1 MADKTAPRCQL
12 RLEWIHGY
20 RGHQCRNN
28 LYYTA
33 GKEIVY
39 FVAGVGVVYNTREHT
54 QKFYLGHND
63 DIIRHLSRPC
73 VASSV
78 RFESTALSLKPLPS
92 PLFSLDSSE
101 CSLAEERHRPPGG
114 DVATGQVGKDPYICV
129 WDSYTLTTVSIL
141 RDVHT
146 HGVACLAFD
155 ADGQRLVSVGLDAKN
170 TVCVWDWK
178 KGRVLA
184 TATGHSDRIFDISW
198 DPFLPHRLVS
208 CGVKHIKF
216 WTLCGNALT
225 PKRGIF
231 GKTGDLQ
238 TILCLATAKDEV
250 TYSGALNGDIYV
262 WKALNLVRTVQAA
275 HGCQSVTSKPVLQPV
290 KCLTASNQC
299 LTVKPVPVS
308 LQPAGIFSMHSCEE
322 GFATGGRDG
331 CVRLWDVDFKPITK
345 IDLREAEQ
353 GYKGLSIRSVCWKAD
368 RILAGTQDS
377 EIFEVM
383 VRDRDKPLLVMQGHS
398 EGELWALDLHPKQPI
413 AVTGSDDRSVRLWS
427 LVDHTLIARCNM
439 EEAVRSVCF
448 NNDGSQLALGMKDG
462 SFTVLRVRDMTEVV
476 HIKDRKEV
484 IHELKFSPDGSYL
497 AVGSNDGLVDIYAVA
512 QRYKKVGECNKS
524 SCFITHLDW
533 SVDSRF
539 LQTND
544 GAGERLFYRMP
555 AGKFLPKEEAKGIH
569 WMTWTSVLGPE
580 VNGIWPKYSNVND
593 INSVDANYSNAVL
606 VTGDDFGLVKL
617 FRFPCLKKAAKFKKY
632 IGHSAHVTNVRW
644 SHDLQWVMSTGGAD
658 HSVFQWRFLPEDVM
672 NGVLEPLLQEGYA
685 DSNSGES
692 DSDLSDV
699 PELDSDIEQEAQ
711 MNYDRQV
718 YKEDLPQ
725 LKKKLVGSL
734 KRQKAP
740 DEGLRLQFVH
750 GNNLFYTQAG
760 EVVYHIAAV
769 AVVYNRQQHS
779 QRFYLGH
786 DDDIISL
793 TPHPLKDYVA
803 TGQHQRGVCALEFTA
818 DGKNLVS
825 VGIDEGH
832 CIVIWDW
839 KKGEKLAKAKGH
851 KDKIFVVKGNPFRM
865 DKLVTVG
872 LKHIKFWQHTG
883 GGLIFRRGIFGNL
896 GKQETMMSACY
907 GRSEDLVFSGATTG
921 DVYIWKDTTL
931 IKTLKAHDGPV
942 FTMCSLDKG
951 FVTGGK
957 DGIVELWDD
966 MFERCLKTYAIKRAA
981 LSPSSKGLLLE
992 DNPSIRAITLGHG
1005 HILVGTK
1012 NGEILEI
1019 DKSGPMTLLV
1029 QGHMEG
1035 EVWGLAA
1042 HPLLPICA
1050 TVSEDKT
1057 LRIWELSANHRMVA
1071 VRKLKKGGRCCA
1083 FSPDGKA
1090 LAVGLNDGSFLVVN
1104 ADTLEDMVT
1113 FHHRKEIISDLKFSQ
1128 DAGKYLAVASHDSFV
1143 DIYNVLTSK
1152 RVGICKGATSY
1163 ITHIDW
1169 DTRGKLLQV
1178 NTGAKEQLFF
1188 EAPRGRRQ
1196 NISTAEFEKVEWATW
1211 TSVLGPTCEG
1221 IWPTLSFVNASSLTK
1236 DRKLLATGDDF
1247 GFIKLFSFPSK
1258 GQFANF
1264 KKYVGHS
1271 ANVTN
1276 VRWSND
1282 DTALLSVGG
1291 ADTALMIWAREG
1303 YDSDVAREKNMDYT
1317 TKMYATSIRE
1327 MTGVKPHQQQKEIL
1341 VEERPPV
1348 SRAAPLPEKLLKNNV
1363 TKKKKL
1369 VEELALDHVFG
1380 YRGFDCRNN
1389 LHYLNDGA
1397 DIIFHTAAAAVIR
1410 TSQPSFYL
1418 EHTDDILC
1426 LTVNQHPKYQ
1436 NIIAT
1441 GQIGTKVSS
1450 KAGHSDRI
1458 FVVEFRPDS
1467 DTQFVSVGIKHIKF
1481 WTLVGGS
1488 LLYKK
1493 GVIGAVEEAR
1503 MQTMLSV
1510 AFGANNLT
1518 FTGAI
1523 NGDVYVWRDHFLVR
1537 VVAKAHTGPVFT
1549 MYTTLRDGLIVTGGK
1564 ERPTKEG
1571 GAVKLWDQEMKRC
1584 RAFQLETGL
1593 PVESVRSVCRG
1604 KGKILVGTKD
1614 GEIIEVGEKNAASN
1628 TLINGHTQG
1637 RIWGLATHPCK
1648 DLFISASDDGTIR
1661 IWDLADK
1668 KLLNKVSL
1676 GHPAKCTAFSPN
1688 GEMVSIGME
1697 NGEFIVLLVN
1707 SLTVWGKK
1715 RDRSV
1720 AIQDIRF
1727 SPDNRLLAVG
1737 SMESAVDFYD
1747 LTLGPALNR
1756 IGYCKDIPG
1765 FVIQL
1770 DFSADSK
1777 FIVVSTGSYKRQVHE
1792 VPSGKILTEQVVAD
1806 RITWATWTSI
1816 LGDEVLGVWPRNA
1829 DKADVNC
1836 ASVSHAGLNVVTGDD
1851 FGLVKLFDFPCT
1863 EKFAKHKRYFGH
1875 SAHVTN
1881 VRFSYDDKYGIK
1893 HRLENMPNPSTG
1905 FCSVRKGKFWVF
1917 WILLLYTSPPFCFAK
1932 FSHLVYKIKEGLP
1945 KGILIGSIGE
1955 DLKLDFS
1962 IDPPRSFHL
1971 ELRQYGSQY
1980 VNLSETTGE
1989 LHTSA
1994 LEIDRETLCTDSYE
2008 GQGCVMSLDVM
2019 VLPQQYFQLIKVKL
2033 IIEDVNDNTPHFPVD
2048 EIRVSVPENAPV
2060 NARFVVEQSAVDP
2073 DIGIYGVQTYWLA
2086 NDFGVFTLDVEQNE
2100 AGELTPFLII
2110 TGPLDRETKAE
2121 YLTDFIAEDG
2131 GSPPFLGTATLRII
2145 ITDVNDNCP
2154 KFSETQV
2161 NVTLSENTTKG
2172 SQLARVYAFDLDQGS
2187 NAQITYTFSKRISRE
2202 TRNLFH
2208 LDETTG
2214 VISLA
2219 GKLDSDTGKLYKL
2232 VVLANGPA
2240 CIPDI
2245 ATVNVKF
2252 VKQVLGPH
2260 QLSYPVSLLQ
2270 RKMVWVSLSES
2281 EPPFTTDCFLYHKE
2295 CRPKEESDMLF
2306 ERVWTLQAV
2315 AL

>member
-63 DIIRHLSRPC
+63 DII
-73 VASSV
+73 
-78 RFESTALSLKPLPS
+78 
-92 PLFSLDSSE
+92 
-101 CSLAEERHRPPGG
+101 SLALHP
-114 DVATGQVGKDPYICV
+114 DKTQVATGQVGKDPYICV
-129 WDSYTLTTVSIL
+129 WDSYALTTVSIL

-155 ADGQRLVSVGLDAKN
+155 ADGQRLASVGLDAKN

-198 DPFLPHRLVS
+198 DPFLQHRLVS

-216 WTLCGNALT
+216 WALCGNALT

-262 WKALNLVRTVQAA
+262 WKGLNLTRTIQAA
-275 HGCQSVTSKPVLQPV
+275 HG
-290 KCLTASNQC
+290 
-299 LTVKPVPVS
+299 
-308 LQPAGIFSMHSCEE
+308 AGIFSMHSCEE

-353 GYKGLSIRSVCWKAD
+353 GYKGLSIRSVCWRAD

-383 VRDRDKPLLVMQGHS
+383 VRDRDKPMLIMQGHS
-398 EGELWALDLHPKQPI
+398 EGELWALDLHPKQPL

-427 LVDHTLIARCNM
+427 LSEHTLIARCNM
-439 EEAVRSVCF
+439 EEAVRSVSF

-497 AVGSNDGLVDIYAVA
+497 AVGSNDGFVDTYAVA

-524 SCFITHLDW
+524 TCFITHLDW

-544 GAGERLFYRMP
+544 GAGERFFYRMP
-555 AGKFLPKEEAKGIH
+555 SKNNNSFIIH
-569 WMTWTSVLGPE
+569 EKV
-580 VNGIWPKYSNVND
+580 
-593 INSVDANYSNAVL
+593 
-606 VTGDDFGLVKL
+606 FGLYSESRK
-617 FRFPCLKKAAKFKKY
+617 
-632 IGHSAHVTNVRW
+632 S
-644 SHDLQWVMSTGGAD
+644 D
-658 HSVFQWRFLPEDVM
+658 SVFPFTDS
-672 NGVLEPLLQEGYA
+672 YA

-711 MNYDRQV
+711 INYERQV

-725 LKKKLVGSL
+725 LKKKLAGSL

-750 GNNLFYTQAG
+750 GYRGCDCRNNLFYTQAG
-760 EVVYHIAAV
+760 EVVYHVAAV
-769 AVVYNRQQHS
+769 AVVYNRQQHT
-779 QRFYLGH
+779 QRFYIGH
-786 DDDIISL
+786 DDDILSL
-793 TPHPLKDYVA
+793 AVHPLKDYVA
-803 TGQHQRGVCALEFTA
+803 TGQVGRDPAIHVWDTQTLKCLSLLKGQHQRGVCALEFTA
-818 DGKNLVS
+818 DGKSLVS
-825 VGIDEGH
+825 VGIDEDH
-832 CIVIWDW
+832 SLVIWDW
-839 KKGEKLAKAKGH
+839 KKGEKLAKSRGH

-865 DKLVTVG
+865 DKLLTVG
-872 LKHIKFWQHTG
+872 MKHIKFWLHTG
-883 GGLIFRRGIFGNL
+883 GGLTFKRGIFGNL
-896 GKQETMMSACY
+896 GKHETMMSACY

-921 DVYIWKDTTL
+921 DLLMVCCDL
-931 IKTLKAHDGPV
+931 
-942 FTMCSLDKG
+942 KG

-957 DGIVELWDD
+957 DGVVELWDD
-966 MFERCLKTYAIKRAA
+966 VFERCLKTYAIKRAA

-992 DNPSIRAITLGHG
+992 DNPSIKAITLGHG

-1050 TVSEDKT
+1050 TVSDDKT

-1071 VRKLKKGGRCCA
+1071 VRKLKRGGRCCA

-1104 ADTLEDMVT
+1104 ADTLEDMKQM
-1113 FHHRKEIISDLKFSQ
+1113 RKDIIKLLVCVCIN
-1128 DAGKYLAVASHDSFV
+1128 A
-1143 DIYNVLTSK
+1143 
-1152 RVGICKGATSY
+1152 
-1163 ITHIDW
+1163 
-1169 DTRGKLLQV
+1169 GKLLQV

-1196 NISTAEFEKVEWATW
+1196 TISSSEFEKMEWATW

-1221 IWPTLSFVNASSLTK
+1221 IWPTLSFVNTSSLTK

-1247 GFIKLFSFPSK
+1247 GFVKLFSFPCK
-1258 GQFANF
+1258 GQFAKF
-1264 KKYVGHS
+1264 KKYVAHS

-1282 DTALLSVGG
+1282 DAMLLSVGG
-1291 ADTALMIWAREG
+1291 ADSALMIWAREGIGPRESKAVDSEESDDDAEEDGG
-1303 YDSDVAREKNMDYT
+1303 YDSDVAREKSMDYT
-1317 TKMYATSIRE
+1317 TKIYAVSIRQ

-1341 VEERPPV
+1341 VDERPPV
-1348 SRAAPLPEKLLKNNV
+1348 SRAAPLPDKLVKNNI
-1363 TKKKKL
+1363 TKKKKM
-1369 VEELALDHVFG
+1369 VEELSLDHVFG

-1397 DIIFHTAAAAVIR
+1397 DIIFHTAAAAVIQNLSAG
-1410 TSQPSFYL
+1410 TQSFYL

-1426 LTVNQHPKYQ
+1426 LTVNQHPKYL

-1441 GQIGTKVSS
+1441 GQIGLVPSIHVWDAMS
-1450 KAGHSDRI
+1450 KQTLSVLRCSHAKGIGYVNFSATGKLLLSVGVDPEHTITVWRWQEGSRVCSKGGHTDRI

-1493 GVIGAVEEAR
+1493 GVIGAVEDGR

-1523 NGDVYVWRDHFLVR
+1523 NGDVYVWREHFLHFLVR

-1593 PVESVRSVCRG
+1593 PVETVRSVCRG

-1628 TLINGHTQG
+1628 TMINGHTQG
-1637 RIWGLATHPCK
+1637 RIWGLATHPSK
-1648 DLFISASDDGTIR
+1648 DVFISASDDGTIR

-1676 GHPAKCTAFSPN
+1676 GHPAKCTAYSPN

-1727 SPDNRLLAVG
+1727 SSDNRLLAVG
-1737 SMESAVDFYD
+1737 SVECAVDFYD
-1747 LTLGPALNR
+1747 LTLGPSLNR

-1777 FIVVSTGSYKRQVHE
+1777 YIEVSTGSYKRQVHE
-1792 VPSGKILTEQVVAD
+1792 VPSGKIVTEQALID
-1806 RITWATWTSI
+1806 RITWATWTSV
-1816 LGDEVLGVWPRNA
+1816 LGDEVLGIWPRNA
-1829 DKADVNC
+1829 EKADVNC
-1836 ASVSHAGLNVVTGDD
+1836 ACVSHAGLNVVTGDD
-1851 FGLVKLFDFPCT
+1851 FGLVKLFDFPCS

-1881 VRFSYDDKYGIK
+1881 IRFSYDDKYVISVGG
-1893 HRLENMPNPSTG
+1893 ND
-1905 FCSVRKGKFWVF
+1905 CSVF
-1917 WILLLYTSPPFCFAK
+1917 
-1932 FSHLVYKIKEGLP
+1932 
-1945 KGILIGSIGE
+1945 
-1955 DLKLDFS
+1955 
-1962 IDPPRSFHL
+1962 
-1971 ELRQYGSQY
+1971 
-1980 VNLSETTGE
+1980 
-1989 LHTSA
+1989 
-1994 LEIDRETLCTDSYE
+1994 
-2008 GQGCVMSLDVM
+2008 
-2019 VLPQQYFQLIKVKL
+2019 
-2033 IIEDVNDNTPHFPVD
+2033 
-2048 EIRVSVPENAPV
+2048 
-2060 NARFVVEQSAVDP
+2060 
-2073 DIGIYGVQTYWLA
+2073 
-2086 NDFGVFTLDVEQNE
+2086 
-2100 AGELTPFLII
+2100 
-2110 TGPLDRETKAE
+2110 
-2121 YLTDFIAEDG
+2121 
-2131 GSPPFLGTATLRII
+2131 
-2145 ITDVNDNCP
+2145 
-2154 KFSETQV
+2154 
-2161 NVTLSENTTKG
+2161 
-2172 SQLARVYAFDLDQGS
+2172 
-2187 NAQITYTFSKRISRE
+2187 
-2202 TRNLFH
+2202 
-2208 LDETTG
+2208 
-2214 VISLA
+2214 
-2219 GKLDSDTGKLYKL
+2219 
-2232 VVLANGPA
+2232 
-2240 CIPDI
+2240 
-2245 ATVNVKF
+2245 
-2252 VKQVLGPH
+2252 
-2260 QLSYPVSLLQ
+2260 
-2270 RKMVWVSLSES
+2270 
-2281 EPPFTTDCFLYHKE
+2281 
-2295 CRPKEESDMLF
+2295 
-2306 ERVWTLQAV
+2306 VWTCI
-2315 AL
+2315 

>member
-1 MADKTAPRCQL
+1 LAIHPDKIQ
-12 RLEWIHGY
+12 
-20 RGHQCRNN
+20 
-28 LYYTA
+28 
-33 GKEIVY
+33 
-39 FVAGVGVVYNTREHT
+39 
-54 QKFYLGHND
+54 
-63 DIIRHLSRPC
+63 
-73 VASSV
+73 
-78 RFESTALSLKPLPS
+78 
-92 PLFSLDSSE
+92 
-101 CSLAEERHRPPGG
+101 
-114 DVATGQVGKDPYICV
+114 VATGQVGKDPFICI
-129 WDSYTLTTVSIL
+129 WDTYAMQTVSIL

-155 ADGQRLVSVGLDAKN
+155 SDGQRLASVGLDAKN
-170 TVCVWDWK
+170 TLCVWDWRR
-178 KGRVLA
+178 GRVLA
-184 TATGHSDRIFDISW
+184 TATGHSDRIFDVAW
-198 DPFLPHRLVS
+198 DPFQSSRLVS

-238 TILCLATAKDEV
+238 TILCLAAAKDEV
-250 TYSGALNGDIYV
+250 TYSGALNGDVYV
-262 WKALNLVRTVQAA
+262 WRGLTLVRTVQAA
-275 HGCQSVTSKPVLQPV
+275 HG
-290 KCLTASNQC
+290 
-299 LTVKPVPVS
+299 
-308 LQPAGIFSMHSCEE
+308 AGIFSLHACEE

-331 CVRLWDVDFKPITK
+331 CIRLWDVDFKPITK

-383 VRDRDKPLLVMQGHS
+383 VRDRDKPVLLMQGHS
-398 EGELWALDLHPKQPI
+398 EGELWALDLHPKQAV
-413 AVTGSDDRSVRLWS
+413 AVTGSDDRS
-427 LVDHTLIARCNM
+427 
-439 EEAVRSVCF
+439 
-448 NNDGSQLALGMKDG
+448 
-462 SFTVLRVRDMTEVV
+462 VRDMTEVV

-484 IHELKFSPDGSYL
+484 IHELKFSPDGSLL
-497 AVGSNDGLVDIYAVA
+497 AVGSNDGLVDVYAVG
-512 QRYKKVGECNKS
+512 QRYKKVGECGRS
-524 SCFITHLDW
+524 ASFITHLDW

-544 GAGERLFYRMP
+544 GAGDRLFYRMP
-555 AGKFLPKEEAKGIH
+555 AGKSLTKEEAKGVH
-569 WMTWTSVLGPE
+569 WMTWTGVVGSE
-580 VNGIWPKYSNVND
+580 VNGIWPKYSTVTD
-593 INSVDANYSNAVL
+593 VNSVDANYSSGVL

-644 SHDLQWVMSTGGAD
+644 SSDLQWVISTGGAD
-658 HSVFQWRFLPEDVM
+658 HAVFQWRFLPEGVM

-692 DSDLSDV
+692 DSDVSDV

-711 MNYDRQV
+711 TSYERQV

-725 LKKKLVGSL
+725 LRKKLIGSL

-740 DEGLRLQFVH
+740 EEGLRLQFVH
-750 GNNLFYTQAG
+750 GYRGCDCRNNLFYSQAG
-760 EVVYHIAAV
+760 EVVYHVAAV
-769 AVVYNRQQHS
+769 AVVYNRPQHS

-786 DDDIISL
+786 DDDILSL
-793 TPHPLKDYVA
+793 TVHPLKDYVA
-803 TGQHQRGVCALEFTA
+803 SGQVGRDPAIHVWDIQTLKCLSLLKGHHSRGVCALEFTV
-818 DGKNLVS
+818 DGKSLVS
-825 VGIDEGH
+825 VGIDECH
-832 CIVIWDW
+832 SIVIWDW
-839 KKGEKLAKAKGH
+839 KKGERLAKARGH
-851 KDKIFVVKGNPFRM
+851 KDKIFVVKSNPFRM
-865 DKLVTVG
+865 DKLVSVG
-872 LKHIKFWQHTG
+872 MKHIKFWQHSG
-883 GGLIFRRGIFGNL
+883 GGLTFKRGIFGNL
-896 GKQETMMSACY
+896 GRQETMMSACY
-907 GRSEDLVFSGATTG
+907 GRSEDLVFSGATNG
-921 DVYIWKDTTL
+921 DVYIWRDTTL
-931 IKTLKAHDGPV
+931 IKTIKAHDGPV
-942 FTMCSLDKG
+942 FAMCSLDKG

-957 DGIVELWDD
+957 DGVVELWDD
-966 MFERCLKTYAIKRAA
+966 MFERCLKSYAIKRAA

-1042 HPLLPICA
+1042 HPLLPVCA
-1050 TVSEDKT
+1050 TVSDDKT

-1071 VRKLKKGGRCCA
+1071 VRKLKRGGRCCA

-1113 FHHRKEIISDLKFSQ
+1113 FQHRRELISDIRFSQ

-1152 RVGICKGATSY
+1152 RVGICKGAGSF
-1163 ITHIDW
+1163 ITHLDW
-1169 DTRGKLLQV
+1169 DSRGKLLQV

-1188 EAPRGRRQ
+1188 EAPRGRKQ
-1196 NISTAEFEKVEWATW
+1196 NINVSEFEKVDWASW

-1221 IWPTLSFVNASSLTK
+1221 IWPTLSFVNAASLTK

-1247 GFIKLFSFPSK
+1247 GFLKLFSYPSR
-1258 GQFANF
+1258 GQFARF

-1282 DTALLSVGG
+1282 DAALLSVGG
-1291 ADTALMIWAREG
+1291 ADTALMIWSREPAGHKESKAVDSEESDDDAEEDGG
-1303 YDSDVAREKNMDYT
+1303 YDSDVAREKTVDYV
-1317 TKMYATSIRE
+1317 TKIYSCSIRS
-1327 MTGVKPHQQQKEIL
+1327 MTGTRPHLQPREPPA
-1341 VEERPPV
+1341 EERPPV
-1348 SRAAPLPEKLLKNNV
+1348 SRAAPLPEKLLRNNM
-1363 TKKKKL
+1363 KKKKL
-1369 VEELALDHVFG
+1369 VEELVLEHVFG

-1397 DIIFHTAAAAVIR
+1397 DIIFHTAAAVVIQNLSAG
-1410 TSQPSFYL
+1410 TQSFYL

-1441 GQIGTKVSS
+1441 GQIGDLTDLPEAEVCGLAPSIHVWDAMTKQTLSILRCSHAKGVGYVNFSATGKLLLSVGAEPEHTITIWRWQEGTKVTS
-1450 KAGHSDRI
+1450 KGGHAERI

-1488 LLYKK
+1488 LMYKK
-1493 GVIGAVEEAR
+1493 GVIGSVEEGR

-1523 NGDVYVWRDHFLVR
+1523 NGDVYVWREHFLVR
-1537 VVAKAHTGPVFT
+1537 VVAKAHSGPVFT

-1584 RAFQLETGL
+1584 RAFQLETGQ
-1593 PVESVRSVCRG
+1593 PVENVRSVCRG

-1628 TLINGHTQG
+1628 TMINGHTQG
-1637 RIWGLATHPCK
+1637 GIWGLATHPFK
-1648 DLFISASDDGTIR
+1648 DVFISASDDGTIR

-1676 GHPAKCTAFSPN
+1676 GHPAKCTSYSPN

-1715 RDRSV
+1715 RDRNV

-1737 SMESAVDFYD
+1737 SVESAVDFYD
-1747 LTLGPALNR
+1747 LSLGPSLNR

-1765 FVIQL
+1765 FVIQI

-1777 FIVVSTGSYKRQVHE
+1777 HLQVSTSTYSRQVHE
-1792 VPSGKILTEQVVAD
+1792 VPSGKIVTEQPVIE
-1806 RITWATWTSI
+1806 RITWATWTSV

-1829 DKADVNC
+1829 EKADVNC
-1836 ASVSHAGLNVVTGDD
+1836 ACVSHAGLNLVTGDD
-1851 FGLVKLFDFPCT
+1851 FGLVKLFDFPCS

-1881 VRFSYDDKYGIK
+1881 IRFSCDDKY
-1893 HRLENMPNPSTG
+1893 
-1905 FCSVRKGKFWVF
+1905 VV
-1917 WILLLYTSPPFCFAK
+1917 
-1932 FSHLVYKIKEGLP
+1932 
-1945 KGILIGSIGE
+1945 
-1955 DLKLDFS
+1955 
-1962 IDPPRSFHL
+1962 
-1971 ELRQYGSQY
+1971 
-1980 VNLSETTGE
+1980 
-1989 LHTSA
+1989 SA
-1994 LEIDRETLCTDSYE
+1994 
-2008 GQGCVMSLDVM
+2008 
-2019 VLPQQYFQLIKVKL
+2019 
-2033 IIEDVNDNTPHFPVD
+2033 
-2048 EIRVSVPENAPV
+2048 
-2060 NARFVVEQSAVDP
+2060 
-2073 DIGIYGVQTYWLA
+2073 
-2086 NDFGVFTLDVEQNE
+2086 
-2100 AGELTPFLII
+2100 
-2110 TGPLDRETKAE
+2110 
-2121 YLTDFIAEDG
+2121 G
-2131 GSPPFLGTATLRII
+2131 GSDCSLF
-2145 ITDVNDNCP
+2145 VW
-2154 KFSETQV
+2154 K
-2161 NVTLSENTTKG
+2161 
-2172 SQLARVYAFDLDQGS
+2172 SQ
-2187 NAQITYTFSKRISRE
+2187 
-2202 TRNLFH
+2202 
-2208 LDETTG
+2208 
-2214 VISLA
+2214 
-2219 GKLDSDTGKLYKL
+2219 
-2232 VVLANGPA
+2232 
-2240 CIPDI
+2240 
-2245 ATVNVKF
+2245 
-2252 VKQVLGPH
+2252 
-2260 QLSYPVSLLQ
+2260 
-2270 RKMVWVSLSES
+2270 
-2281 EPPFTTDCFLYHKE
+2281 
-2295 CRPKEESDMLF
+2295 
-2306 ERVWTLQAV
+2306 
-2315 AL
+2315 

>member
-1 MADKTAPRCQL
+1 MADKTAPHCQL

-63 DIIRHLSRPC
+63 DII
-73 VASSV
+73 
-78 RFESTALSLKPLPS
+78 
-92 PLFSLDSSE
+92 
-101 CSLAEERHRPPGG
+101 SLALHP
-114 DVATGQVGKDPYICV
+114 DKIQVATGQVGKDPYICV
-129 WDSYTLTTVSIL
+129 WDSYALTTVSIL

-155 ADGQRLVSVGLDAKN
+155 ADGQRLASVGLDAKN

-262 WKALNLVRTVQAA
+262 WKGLNLTRTIQAA
-275 HGCQSVTSKPVLQPV
+275 HG
-290 KCLTASNQC
+290 
-299 LTVKPVPVS
+299 
-308 LQPAGIFSMHSCEE
+308 AGIFSMHSCEE

-353 GYKGLSIRSVCWKAD
+353 GYKGLSIRSVCWRAD

-383 VRDRDKPLLVMQGHS
+383 VRDRDKPLLIMQGHS
-398 EGELWALDLHPKQPI
+398 EGELWALDLHPKQPL

-427 LVDHTLIARCNM
+427 LSEHTLIARCNM
-439 EEAVRSVCF
+439 EEAVRSVSF

-497 AVGSNDGLVDIYAVA
+497 AVGSNDGFVDIYAVA

-524 SCFITHLDW
+524 TCFITHLDW

-544 GAGERLFYRMP
+544 GAGERFFYRMP
-555 AGKFLPKEEAKGIH
+555 TGKFLPKEEAKGIH
-569 WMTWTSVLGPE
+569 WMTWTCVLGPE

-593 INSVDANYSNAVL
+593 INSVDANYSSAVL

-617 FRFPCLKKAAKFKKY
+617 LRFPCLKKAAKFKKY

-644 SHDLQWVMSTGGAD
+644 SHDLQWVLSTGGAD
-658 HSVFQWRFLPEDVM
+658 HSVFQWRFLPEGVM
-672 NGVLEPLLQEGYA
+672 NGVLEPLLQESYA
-685 DSNSGES
+685 DSNSGDS

-711 MNYDRQV
+711 MNYERQV

-725 LKKKLVGSL
+725 LKKKLAGSL

-750 GNNLFYTQAG
+750 GYRGCDCRNNLFYTQTG
-760 EVVYHIAAV
+760 EVVYHVAAV
-769 AVVYNRQQHS
+769 AVVYNRQQHT

-786 DDDIISL
+786 DDDILSL
-793 TPHPLKDYVA
+793 TVHPLKDYVA
-803 TGQHQRGVCALEFTA
+803 TGQVGRDPAIHVWDIQTLKCLSLLKGQHQRGVCALEFTA
-818 DGKNLVS
+818 DGKSLVS
-825 VGIDEGH
+825 VGIDEDH
-832 CIVIWDW
+832 SIVIWDW
-839 KKGEKLAKAKGH
+839 KKGEKLAKSR
-851 KDKIFVVKGNPFRM
+851 N
-865 DKLVTVG
+865 KLFF
-872 LKHIKFWQHTG
+872 LKYIQIENYYYK
-883 GGLIFRRGIFGNL
+883 LGIFGNL
-896 GKQETMMSACY
+896 ARHETMMSACY

-931 IKTLKAHDGPV
+931 MKSIKAHDGPV
-942 FTMCSLDKG
+942 FAMCSLDKG

-957 DGIVELWDD
+957 DGVVELWDD
-966 MFERCLKTYAIKRAA
+966 MFERCLKTYAIKRAV

-1050 TVSEDKT
+1050 TVSDDKT

-1113 FHHRKEIISDLKFSQ
+1113 FHHRKEIISDIRFSQ

-1143 DIYNVLTSK
+1143 DIYNVLSSK
-1152 RVGICKGATSY
+1152 RVGICKGASGC
-1163 ITHIDW
+1163 ITHVDW
-1169 DTRGKLLQV
+1169 DVRGKLLQV

-1196 NISTAEFEKVEWATW
+1196 TISSLEFEKMEWATW

-1247 GFIKLFSFPSK
+1247 GFVKLFSFPCK
-1258 GQFANF
+1258 GQFAKF
-1264 KKYVGHS
+1264 KKYVAHS
-1271 ANVTN
+1271 ANVTS

-1282 DTALLSVGG
+1282 DAMLLSVGG

-1303 YDSDVAREKNMDYT
+1303 IGPRESKAVDSEESDDDAEEDGGYDSDVAREKNMDYT
-1317 TKMYATSIRE
+1317 TKIYAVSIRQ
-1327 MTGVKPHQQQKEIL
+1327 MTGVKPHQQQKEIP
-1341 VEERPPV
+1341 VDERPPV
-1348 SRAAPLPEKLLKNNV
+1348 SRAAPLPDKLVKNNI
-1363 TKKKKL
+1363 TKKKKI
-1369 VEELALDHVFG
+1369 VEELSLDHVFG

-1397 DIIFHTAAAAVIR
+1397 DIIFHTAAAAVIQNLSAG
-1410 TSQPSFYL
+1410 TQSFYL

-1426 LTVNQHPKYQ
+1426 LTVNQHPKYL

-1441 GQIGTKVSS
+1441 GQIGLAPSIHVWDAMS
-1450 KAGHSDRI
+1450 KQTLSVLRCSHAKGIGYINFSATGKLLLSVGVDPEHTITVWRWQEGSRVCSKGGHSDRI

-1493 GVIGAVEEAR
+1493 GVIGAVEDGR

-1523 NGDVYVWRDHFLVR
+1523 NGDVYVWREHFLVR

-1593 PVESVRSVCRG
+1593 PVETVRSVCRG

-1628 TLINGHTQG
+1628 TMINGHTQG
-1637 RIWGLATHPCK
+1637 RIWGLATHPSK
-1648 DLFISASDDGTIR
+1648 DVFISASDDGTIR

-1676 GHPAKCTAFSPN
+1676 GHPAKCTAYSPN

-1727 SPDNRLLAVG
+1727 SSDNRLLAVG
-1737 SMESAVDFYD
+1737 SVECAVDFYD
-1747 LTLGPALNR
+1747 LTLGPSLNR

-1777 FIVVSTGSYKRQVHE
+1777 YIEVSTGSYKRQVHE
-1792 VPSGKILTEQVVAD
+1792 VPSGKIVTEQALID
-1806 RITWATWTSI
+1806 RITWATWTSV
-1816 LGDEVLGVWPRNA
+1816 LGDEVLGIWPRNA

-1836 ASVSHAGLNVVTGDD
+1836 ACVSHAGLNVVTGDD
-1851 FGLVKLFDFPCT
+1851 FGLVKLFDFPCS

-1881 VRFSYDDKYGIK
+1881 IRFSYDDKYVISVGG
-1893 HRLENMPNPSTG
+1893 ND
-1905 FCSVRKGKFWVF
+1905 CSV
-1917 WILLLYTSPPFCFAK
+1917 
-1932 FSHLVYKIKEGLP
+1932 
-1945 KGILIGSIGE
+1945 
-1955 DLKLDFS
+1955 
-1962 IDPPRSFHL
+1962 
-1971 ELRQYGSQY
+1971 
-1980 VNLSETTGE
+1980 
-1989 LHTSA
+1989 
-1994 LEIDRETLCTDSYE
+1994 
-2008 GQGCVMSLDVM
+2008 
-2019 VLPQQYFQLIKVKL
+2019 
-2033 IIEDVNDNTPHFPVD
+2033 
-2048 EIRVSVPENAPV
+2048 
-2060 NARFVVEQSAVDP
+2060 FV
-2073 DIGIYGVQTYWLA
+2073 W
-2086 NDFGVFTLDVEQNE
+2086 
-2100 AGELTPFLII
+2100 
-2110 TGPLDRETKAE
+2110 R
-2121 YLTDFIAEDG
+2121 
-2131 GSPPFLGTATLRII
+2131 
-2145 ITDVNDNCP
+2145 
-2154 KFSETQV
+2154 
-2161 NVTLSENTTKG
+2161 
-2172 SQLARVYAFDLDQGS
+2172 
-2187 NAQITYTFSKRISRE
+2187 
-2202 TRNLFH
+2202 
-2208 LDETTG
+2208 
-2214 VISLA
+2214 
-2219 GKLDSDTGKLYKL
+2219 
-2232 VVLANGPA
+2232 
-2240 CIPDI
+2240 CI
-2245 ATVNVKF
+2245 
-2252 VKQVLGPH
+2252 
-2260 QLSYPVSLLQ
+2260 
-2270 RKMVWVSLSES
+2270 
-2281 EPPFTTDCFLYHKE
+2281 
-2295 CRPKEESDMLF
+2295 
-2306 ERVWTLQAV
+2306 
-2315 AL
+2315 

>member
-1 MADKTAPRCQL
+1 MAGKTAPRCQL

-28 LYYTA
+28 LFYTA

-63 DIIRHLSRPC
+63 DII
-73 VASSV
+73 
-78 RFESTALSLKPLPS
+78 
-92 PLFSLDSSE
+92 
-101 CSLAEERHRPPGG
+101 SLALHP
-114 DVATGQVGKDPYICV
+114 DKIQVATGQVGKDPFVCV
-129 WDSYTLTTVSIL
+129 WDSYSLTTVSIL

-146 HGVACLAFD
+146 HGVACLGFD
-155 ADGQRLVSVGLDAKN
+155 TDGQRLVSVGLDAKN

-178 KGRVLA
+178 KGRMLA

-198 DPFLPHRLVS
+198 DAFLPQRLVS

-231 GKTGDLQ
+231 GKAGDLQ

-250 TYSGALNGDIYV
+250 TYSGALNGDVYV
-262 WKALNLVRTVQAA
+262 WRGLNLVRTIQAA
-275 HGCQSVTSKPVLQPV
+275 HG
-290 KCLTASNQC
+290 
-299 LTVKPVPVS
+299 
-308 LQPAGIFSMHSCEE
+308 AGIFSMHACEE

-383 VRDRDKPLLVMQGHS
+383 VRDRDKPQLVMQGHS

-427 LVDHTLIARCNM
+427 LSDHTLIARCNM
-439 EEAVRSVCF
+439 EEAVRSVSF
-448 NNDGSQLALGMKDG
+448 NSDGSQLALGMKDG

-497 AVGSNDGLVDIYAVA
+497 AVGSNDGLVDVYAVA

-524 SCFITHLDW
+524 TCFITHLDW

-544 GAGERLFYRMP
+544 GAGERLYYRMP
-555 AGKFLPKEEAKGIH
+555 AGKYLPKEEAKGIH
-569 WMTWTSVLGPE
+569 WMTWTGVLGPE

-644 SHDLQWVMSTGGAD
+644 SHDLQWVVSTGGAD
-658 HSVFQWRFLPEDVM
+658 HSVFQWRFLPEGVM
-672 NGVLEPLLQEGYA
+672 NGILEPLLQEGYA
-685 DSNSGES
+685 DSNSGDS

-711 MNYDRQV
+711 MNYERQV

-725 LKKKLVGSL
+725 LKQKLLGSL

-740 DEGLRLQFVH
+740 DEGLSLQFVH
-750 GNNLFYTQAG
+750 GYRGCDCRNNLFYTQAG
-760 EVVYHIAAV
+760 EVVYHVAAV
-769 AVVYNRQQHS
+769 AVVYNRQQHA

-786 DDDIISL
+786 DDDILSL
-793 TPHPLKDYVA
+793 AMHPLKDYVA
-803 TGQHQRGVCALEFTA
+803 TGQVGRDPAIHVWDIQSLKCLSVLRGQHQRGVCALEFTA
-818 DGKNLVS
+818 DGKSLVS
-825 VGIDEGH
+825 VGIDDGH
-832 CIVIWDW
+832 SIVMWDW
-839 KKGEKLAKAKGH
+839 KKGEKLAKAWGH
-851 KDKIFVVKGNPFRM
+851 KEKIFVVKGNPFRM
-865 DKLVTVG
+865 DKLLTVG
-872 LKHIKFWQHTG
+872 FKHIKFWQHTG
-883 GGLIFRRGIFGNL
+883 GGLTFKRGIFGNL

-907 GRSEDLVFSGATTG
+907 GRSEDLVFSGAMTG
-921 DVYIWKDTTL
+921 DVYIWKDTSL
-931 IKTLKAHDGPV
+931 MKTIKAHDGPV
-942 FTMCSLDKG
+942 FAMCSLDKG

-957 DGIVELWDD
+957 DGIVELWDE
-966 MFERCLKTYAIKRAA
+966 MFERRLKTYAIKRAA

-1012 NGEILEI
+1012 NGEILEM

-1050 TVSEDKT
+1050 TVSDDKT

-1128 DAGKYLAVASHDSFV
+1128 DAGKYLAVASHDCYV

-1152 RVGICKGATSY
+1152 RVGICKGSTSY

-1178 NTGAKEQLFF
+1178 NTGAKEHLFF

-1196 NISTAEFEKVEWATW
+1196 NISAAEFEKVEWASW

-1247 GFIKLFSFPSK
+1247 GFIKLFSFPCK
-1258 GQFANF
+1258 GQFAKF

-1276 VRWSND
+1276 VRWSSD
-1282 DTALLSVGG
+1282 DTMLLSVGG

-1303 YDSDVAREKNMDYT
+1303 IGPRESKAVDSEESDDDVEEDGGYDSDVAREKNMDYP
-1317 TKMYATSIRE
+1317 TKIHAVSIRE
-1327 MTGVKPHQQQKEIL
+1327 MSGVKPHQQQKEIP
-1341 VEERPPV
+1341 VDERPPV
-1348 SRAAPLPEKLLKNNV
+1348 SRAAPLPEKLLKNNI

-1397 DIIFHTAAAAVIR
+1397 DIIFHTAAAAVIQNLSAG
-1410 TSQPSFYL
+1410 TQSFYL

-1426 LTVNQHPKYQ
+1426 LTVNQHPKYL

-1441 GQIGTKVSS
+1441 GQIGEITDLPGLAPSIHVWDAMSKQTLSVLRCSHAKGVGYVNFSATGKLLLSVGVDPEYTITVWRWQEGAKVSS

-1481 WTLVGGS
+1481 WTLVGCS
-1488 LLYKK
+1488 LLHKK
-1493 GVIGAVEEAR
+1493 GVLGAVEEGR
-1503 MQTMLSV
+1503 IQTMLSV

-1637 RIWGLATHPCK
+1637 RIWGLATHPSK
-1648 DLFISASDDGTIR
+1648 DIFISASDDGTIR
-1661 IWDLADK
+1661 IWDLTDK

-1688 GEMVSIGME
+1688 GEMVAIGMG

-1720 AIQDIRF
+1720 ATQEIRF

-1737 SMESAVDFYD
+1737 SVEGAVDFYD
-1747 LTLGPALNR
+1747 LTLGSSLNR
-1756 IGYCKDIPG
+1756 IGYAKDILG

-1777 FIVVSTGSYKRQVHE
+1777 FIAVSTGCYKRQVHE
-1792 VPSGKILTEQVVAD
+1792 VPSGKTVTEQAVAD

-1816 LGDEVLGVWPRNA
+1816 LGDEVLGAWPRNA
-1829 DKADVNC
+1829 DRADVTC
-1836 ASVSHAGLNVVTGDD
+1836 ACVSHAGLNTVTGDD
-1851 FGLVKLFDFPCT
+1851 FGLVKLFDFPCA

-1881 VRFSYDDKYGIK
+1881 IRFSYDDKYVISVGG
-1893 HRLENMPNPSTG
+1893 ND
-1905 FCSVRKGKFWVF
+1905 CSV
-1917 WILLLYTSPPFCFAK
+1917 
-1932 FSHLVYKIKEGLP
+1932 
-1945 KGILIGSIGE
+1945 
-1955 DLKLDFS
+1955 
-1962 IDPPRSFHL
+1962 
-1971 ELRQYGSQY
+1971 
-1980 VNLSETTGE
+1980 
-1989 LHTSA
+1989 
-1994 LEIDRETLCTDSYE
+1994 
-2008 GQGCVMSLDVM
+2008 
-2019 VLPQQYFQLIKVKL
+2019 
-2033 IIEDVNDNTPHFPVD
+2033 
-2048 EIRVSVPENAPV
+2048 
-2060 NARFVVEQSAVDP
+2060 FV
-2073 DIGIYGVQTYWLA
+2073 WRCL
-2086 NDFGVFTLDVEQNE
+2086 
-2100 AGELTPFLII
+2100 
-2110 TGPLDRETKAE
+2110 
-2121 YLTDFIAEDG
+2121 
-2131 GSPPFLGTATLRII
+2131 
-2145 ITDVNDNCP
+2145 
-2154 KFSETQV
+2154 
-2161 NVTLSENTTKG
+2161 
-2172 SQLARVYAFDLDQGS
+2172 
-2187 NAQITYTFSKRISRE
+2187 
-2202 TRNLFH
+2202 
-2208 LDETTG
+2208 
-2214 VISLA
+2214 
-2219 GKLDSDTGKLYKL
+2219 
-2232 VVLANGPA
+2232 
-2240 CIPDI
+2240 
-2245 ATVNVKF
+2245 
-2252 VKQVLGPH
+2252 
-2260 QLSYPVSLLQ
+2260 
-2270 RKMVWVSLSES
+2270 
-2281 EPPFTTDCFLYHKE
+2281 
-2295 CRPKEESDMLF
+2295 
-2306 ERVWTLQAV
+2306 
-2315 AL
+2315 

>member
-1 MADKTAPRCQL
+1 MADKTAPHCQL

-63 DIIRHLSRPC
+63 DIIRYDHAACIMKISKTLYKT
-73 VASSV
+73 
-78 RFESTALSLKPLPS
+78 STLKHMLIEGLALLNITYYLPR
-92 PLFSLDSSE
+92 
-101 CSLAEERHRPPGG
+101 LA
-114 DVATGQVGKDPYICV
+114 
-129 WDSYTLTTVSIL
+129 
-141 RDVHT
+141 
-146 HGVACLAFD
+146 
-155 ADGQRLVSVGLDAKN
+155 SVGLDAKN

-262 WKALNLVRTVQAA
+262 WKGLNLTRTIQAA
-275 HGCQSVTSKPVLQPV
+275 HG
-290 KCLTASNQC
+290 
-299 LTVKPVPVS
+299 
-308 LQPAGIFSMHSCEE
+308 AGIFSMHSCEE

-353 GYKGLSIRSVCWKAD
+353 GYKGLSIRSVCWRAD

-383 VRDRDKPLLVMQGHS
+383 VRDRDKPLLIMQGHS
-398 EGELWALDLHPKQPI
+398 EGELWALDLHPKQPL

-427 LVDHTLIARCNM
+427 LSEHTLIARCNM
-439 EEAVRSVCF
+439 EEAVRSVSF

-497 AVGSNDGLVDIYAVA
+497 AVGSNDGFVDIYAVA

-524 SCFITHLDW
+524 TCFITHLDW

-544 GAGERLFYRMP
+544 GAGERFFYRMP
-555 AGKFLPKEEAKGIH
+555 TGKFLPKEEAKGIH
-569 WMTWTSVLGPE
+569 WMTWTCVLGPE

-593 INSVDANYSNAVL
+593 INSVDANYSSAVL

-617 FRFPCLKKAAKFKKY
+617 LRFPCLKKAAKFKKY

-644 SHDLQWVMSTGGAD
+644 SHDLQWVLSTGGAD
-658 HSVFQWRFLPEDVM
+658 HSVFQWRFLPEGVM
-672 NGVLEPLLQEGYA
+672 NGVLEPLLQESYA
-685 DSNSGES
+685 DSNSGDS

-711 MNYDRQV
+711 MNYERQV

-725 LKKKLVGSL
+725 LKKKLAGSL

-750 GNNLFYTQAG
+750 GYRGCDCRNNLFYTQTG
-760 EVVYHIAAV
+760 EVVYHVAAV
-769 AVVYNRQQHS
+769 AVVYNRQQHT

-786 DDDIISL
+786 DDDILSL
-793 TPHPLKDYVA
+793 TVHPLKDYVA
-803 TGQHQRGVCALEFTA
+803 TGQVGRDPAIHVWDIQTLKCLSLLKGQHQRGVCALEFT
-818 DGKNLVS
+818 GQSTTSFTWKPVTK
-825 VGIDEGH
+825 
-832 CIVIWDW
+832 CISCNVFFFFNPTF
-839 KKGEKLAKAKGH
+839 
-851 KDKIFVVKGNPFRM
+851 IFETFE
-865 DKLVTVG
+865 
-872 LKHIKFWQHTG
+872 I
-883 GGLIFRRGIFGNL
+883 GIFGNL
-896 GKQETMMSACY
+896 ARHETMMSACY

-931 IKTLKAHDGPV
+931 MKSIKAHDGPV
-942 FTMCSLDKG
+942 FAMCSLDKG

-957 DGIVELWDD
+957 DGVVELWDD
-966 MFERCLKTYAIKRAA
+966 MFERCLKTYAIKRAV

-1050 TVSEDKT
+1050 TVSDDKT

-1113 FHHRKEIISDLKFSQ
+1113 FHHRKEIISDIRFSQ

-1143 DIYNVLTSK
+1143 DIYNVLSSK
-1152 RVGICKGATSY
+1152 RVGICKGASSC
-1163 ITHIDW
+1163 ITHVDW
-1169 DTRGKLLQV
+1169 DVRGKLLQV

-1196 NISTAEFEKVEWATW
+1196 TISSLEFEKMEWATW

-1247 GFIKLFSFPSK
+1247 GFVKLFSFPCK
-1258 GQFANF
+1258 GQFAKF
-1264 KKYVGHS
+1264 KKYVAHS

-1282 DTALLSVGG
+1282 DAMLLSVGG

-1303 YDSDVAREKNMDYT
+1303 IGPRESNAVDSEESDDDAEEDGGYDSDVAREKNMDYT
-1317 TKMYATSIRE
+1317 TKIYAVSIRQ
-1327 MTGVKPHQQQKEIL
+1327 MTGVKPHQQQKEIP
-1341 VEERPPV
+1341 VDERPPV
-1348 SRAAPLPEKLLKNNV
+1348 SRAAPLPDKLVKNNI
-1363 TKKKKL
+1363 TKKKKI
-1369 VEELALDHVFG
+1369 ELSLDHVFG

-1397 DIIFHTAAAAVIR
+1397 DIIFHTAAAAVIQNLSAG
-1410 TSQPSFYL
+1410 TQSFYL

-1426 LTVNQHPKYQ
+1426 LTVNQHPKYL

-1441 GQIGTKVSS
+1441 GQIGKTSS
-1450 KAGHSDRI
+1450 DFSLAPSIHVWDAMSKQTLSVLRCSHAKGIGYINFSATGKLLLSVGVDPEHTITVWRWQEGSRVCSKGGHSDRI

-1493 GVIGAVEEAR
+1493 GVIGAVEDGR

-1523 NGDVYVWRDHFLVR
+1523 NGDVYVWREHFLVR

-1593 PVESVRSVCRG
+1593 PVETVRSVCRG

-1628 TLINGHTQG
+1628 TMINGHTQG
-1637 RIWGLATHPCK
+1637 RIWGLATHPSK
-1648 DLFISASDDGTIR
+1648 DVFISASDDGTIR

-1676 GHPAKCTAFSPN
+1676 GHPAKCTAYSPN

-1707 SLTVWGKK
+1707 SLSVWAKK

-1727 SPDNRLLAVG
+1727 SSDNRLLAVG
-1737 SMESAVDFYD
+1737 SVECAVDFYD
-1747 LTLGPALNR
+1747 LTLGPSLNR

-1777 FIVVSTGSYKRQVHE
+1777 YIEVSTGSYKRQVHE
-1792 VPSGKILTEQVVAD
+1792 VPSGKIVTEQALID
-1806 RITWATWTSI
+1806 RITWATWTSV
-1816 LGDEVLGVWPRNA
+1816 LGDEVLGIWPRNA

-1836 ASVSHAGLNVVTGDD
+1836 ACVSHAGLNVVTGDD
-1851 FGLVKLFDFPCT
+1851 FGLVKLFDFPCS

-1881 VRFSYDDKYGIK
+1881 IRFSYDDKYVISVGG
-1893 HRLENMPNPSTG
+1893 ND
-1905 FCSVRKGKFWVF
+1905 CSV
-1917 WILLLYTSPPFCFAK
+1917 
-1932 FSHLVYKIKEGLP
+1932 
-1945 KGILIGSIGE
+1945 
-1955 DLKLDFS
+1955 
-1962 IDPPRSFHL
+1962 
-1971 ELRQYGSQY
+1971 
-1980 VNLSETTGE
+1980 
-1989 LHTSA
+1989 
-1994 LEIDRETLCTDSYE
+1994 
-2008 GQGCVMSLDVM
+2008 
-2019 VLPQQYFQLIKVKL
+2019 
-2033 IIEDVNDNTPHFPVD
+2033 
-2048 EIRVSVPENAPV
+2048 
-2060 NARFVVEQSAVDP
+2060 FV
-2073 DIGIYGVQTYWLA
+2073 W
-2086 NDFGVFTLDVEQNE
+2086 
-2100 AGELTPFLII
+2100 
-2110 TGPLDRETKAE
+2110 R
-2121 YLTDFIAEDG
+2121 
-2131 GSPPFLGTATLRII
+2131 
-2145 ITDVNDNCP
+2145 
-2154 KFSETQV
+2154 
-2161 NVTLSENTTKG
+2161 
-2172 SQLARVYAFDLDQGS
+2172 
-2187 NAQITYTFSKRISRE
+2187 
-2202 TRNLFH
+2202 
-2208 LDETTG
+2208 
-2214 VISLA
+2214 
-2219 GKLDSDTGKLYKL
+2219 
-2232 VVLANGPA
+2232 
-2240 CIPDI
+2240 CI
-2245 ATVNVKF
+2245 
-2252 VKQVLGPH
+2252 
-2260 QLSYPVSLLQ
+2260 
-2270 RKMVWVSLSES
+2270 
-2281 EPPFTTDCFLYHKE
+2281 
-2295 CRPKEESDMLF
+2295 
-2306 ERVWTLQAV
+2306 
-2315 AL
+2315 

>member
-1 MADKTAPRCQL
+1 MVDKTAPRCQL

-39 FVAGVGVVYNTREHT
+39 FVAGVGVVYNSREHT

-63 DIIRHLSRPC
+63 DII
-73 VASSV
+73 
-78 RFESTALSLKPLPS
+78 
-92 PLFSLDSSE
+92 
-101 CSLAEERHRPPGG
+101 SLALHP
-114 DVATGQVGKDPYICV
+114 DKIQVATGQVGKEPFICV

-141 RDVHT
+141 RDAHT

-155 ADGQRLVSVGLDAKN
+155 ADGQRLASVGLDAKN
-170 TVCVWDWK
+170 TVYVWDWK
-178 KGRVLA
+178 RGRVLA

-198 DPFLPHRLVS
+198 DPFVAHRLVS

-262 WKALNLVRTVQAA
+262 WKGLNLTRTIQAA
-275 HGCQSVTSKPVLQPV
+275 HG
-290 KCLTASNQC
+290 
-299 LTVKPVPVS
+299 
-308 LQPAGIFSMHSCEE
+308 AGIFSMHSCEE

-331 CVRLWDVDFKPITK
+331 CVRLWDADFKPITK

-353 GYKGLSIRSVCWKAD
+353 GYKGLSIRSVCWRAD

-383 VRDRDKPLLVMQGHS
+383 VRDRDKPLLIMQGHS
-398 EGELWALDLHPKQPI
+398 EGELWALDLHPKQPL
-413 AVTGSDDRSVRLWS
+413 AVTGSDDRS
-427 LVDHTLIARCNM
+427 
-439 EEAVRSVCF
+439 EAVRSVSF
-448 NNDGSQLALGMKDG
+448 INDGSQLALGMKDG

-497 AVGSNDGLVDIYAVA
+497 AVGSNDGFVDIYAVA

-524 SCFITHLDW
+524 TCFITHLDW

-544 GAGERLFYRMP
+544 GAGERYFYRMP
-555 AGKFLPKEEAKGIH
+555 TGKLLTKEEAKGIH
-569 WMTWTSVLGPE
+569 WMTWTCVLGPE

-593 INSVDANYSNAVL
+593 INSVDANYSSAVL

-644 SHDLQWVMSTGGAD
+644 SHDLQWVVSTGGAD
-658 HSVFQWRFLPEDVM
+658 HAVFQWRFLPEGVM
-672 NGVLEPLLQEGYA
+672 NGVLEPLLQEAYA

-711 MNYDRQV
+711 INYERQV

-725 LKKKLVGSL
+725 LKKKLAGSL

-740 DEGLRLQFVH
+740 DESLRLQFVH
-750 GNNLFYTQAG
+750 GYRGCDCRNNLFYTQAG
-760 EVVYHIAAV
+760 EVVYHVAAV
-769 AVVYNRQQHS
+769 VVVYNRQQHT

-786 DDDIISL
+786 DDDILSL
-793 TPHPLKDYVA
+793 TVHPLKDYAA
-803 TGQHQRGVCALEFTA
+803 TGQVGRDPAVHVWDIQTLKCLSLLKGQHQRGVCALEFT
-818 DGKNLVS
+818 D
-825 VGIDEGH
+825 H

-839 KKGEKLAKAKGH
+839 KKGEKLAKSRGH
-851 KDKIFVVKGNPFRM
+851 KEKIFVVKGNPFRM

-872 LKHIKFWQHTG
+872 LKHIKFWLHTG
-883 GGLIFRRGIFGNL
+883 GGLTFRRGIFGNL
-896 GKQETMMSACY
+896 GRQETMMSVCY

-931 IKTLKAHDGPV
+931 LKSIKAHDGPV
-942 FTMCSLDKG
+942 FAMCSLDKG

-957 DGIVELWDD
+957 DGVVELWDD
-966 MFERCLKTYAIKRAA
+966 MFERCLKSYAIKRAS

-1029 QGHMEG
+1029 QG

-1050 TVSEDKT
+1050 TVSDDKT

-1090 LAVGLNDGSFLVVN
+1090 LAVGMNDGSFLVVN

-1113 FHHRKEIISDLKFSQ
+1113 FHHRREIISDIRFSLVREWESV
-1128 DAGKYLAVASHDSFV
+1128 KEPPVASHMWTG
-1143 DIYNVLTSK
+1143 TS
-1152 RVGICKGATSY
+1152 G
-1163 ITHIDW
+1163 
-1169 DTRGKLLQV
+1169 
-1178 NTGAKEQLFF
+1178 
-1188 EAPRGRRQ
+1188 
-1196 NISTAEFEKVEWATW
+1196 FEKVEWASW
-1211 TSVLGPTCEG
+1211 TSVLGGNCEG
-1221 IWPTLSFVNASSLTK
+1221 IWPAISFVNASSLTK

-1247 GFIKLFSFPSK
+1247 GFLKLFSYPC
-1258 GQFANF
+1258 
-1264 KKYVGHS
+1264 KYVAHS

-1282 DTALLSVGG
+1282 DAMLLSVGG
-1291 ADTALMIWAREG
+1291 ADSALMIWVREG
-1303 YDSDVAREKNMDYT
+1303 IGPRYDSDVAREKNVDYT
-1317 TKMYATSIRE
+1317 TKIYAVSIRE
-1327 MTGVKPHQQQKEIL
+1327 MSGVKPHQQQKEVL
-1341 VEERPPV
+1341 LDERPPV
-1348 SRAAPLPEKLLKNNV
+1348 SRAAPLPDKLVKNNI
-1363 TKKKKL
+1363 TKKKKTI
-1369 VEELALDHVFG
+1369 EELSLEHVFG

-1397 DIIFHTAAAAVIR
+1397 EIIFHTAAAAVIHSL
-1410 TSQPSFYL
+1410 TAGTQSFYL

-1436 NIIAT
+1436 NVIAT
-1441 GQIGTKVSS
+1441 GQIGLAPSIHVWDAVSKQTLSVLRCSHAKGVGYVNFSATGKLLLSVGVDPEHTITIWRWQEGSRVCTKG
-1450 KAGHSDRI
+1450 GHIERI

-1481 WTLVGGS
+1481 WTLVGGA

-1493 GVIGAVEEAR
+1493 GVIGVVEDGR

-1510 AFGANNLT
+1510 AFGA
-1518 FTGAI
+1518 
-1523 NGDVYVWRDHFLVR
+1523 
-1537 VVAKAHTGPVFT
+1537 
-1549 MYTTLRDGLIVTGGK
+1549 
-1564 ERPTKEG
+1564 G

-1593 PVESVRSVCRG
+1593 PVETVRSVCRG

-1614 GEIIEVGEKNAASN
+1614 GEIMEVGEKNAASN
-1628 TLINGHTQG
+1628 TIINGHTQG
-1637 RIWGLATHPCK
+1637 RIWGLATHPSK
-1648 DLFISASDDGTIR
+1648 DVFISASDDGTIR

-1676 GHPAKCTAFSPN
+1676 GHPAKCTAYSAN
-1688 GEMVSIGME
+1688 GEMVSIGLE

-1727 SPDNRLLAVG
+1727 SSDNRLLAVG
-1737 SMESAVDFYD
+1737 SVECAVDFYD
-1747 LTLGPALNR
+1747 LTLGPSLNR

-1765 FVIQL
+1765 F
-1770 DFSADSK
+1770 
-1777 FIVVSTGSYKRQVHE
+1777 VSTGSYKRQVHE
-1792 VPSGKILTEQVVAD
+1792 VPSGKIVTEQALID
-1806 RITWATWTSI
+1806 KITWATWTSV
-1816 LGDEVLGVWPRNA
+1816 LGDEVLGIWPRNA
-1829 DKADVNC
+1829 EKADVNC
-1836 ASVSHAGLNVVTGDD
+1836 ACVSHAGVNVVTGDD
-1851 FGLVKLFDFPCT
+1851 FGLVKLFEFPCS

-1881 VRFSYDDKYGIK
+1881 IRFSYDDKY
-1893 HRLENMPNPSTG
+1893 
-1905 FCSVRKGKFWVF
+1905 
-1917 WILLLYTSPPFCFAK
+1917 
-1932 FSHLVYKIKEGLP
+1932 
-1945 KGILIGSIGE
+1945 
-1955 DLKLDFS
+1955 
-1962 IDPPRSFHL
+1962 
-1971 ELRQYGSQY
+1971 
-1980 VNLSETTGE
+1980 
-1989 LHTSA
+1989 
-1994 LEIDRETLCTDSYE
+1994 
-2008 GQGCVMSLDVM
+2008 
-2019 VLPQQYFQLIKVKL
+2019 
-2033 IIEDVNDNTPHFPVD
+2033 
-2048 EIRVSVPENAPV
+2048 
-2060 NARFVVEQSAVDP
+2060 
-2073 DIGIYGVQTYWLA
+2073 
-2086 NDFGVFTLDVEQNE
+2086 
-2100 AGELTPFLII
+2100 
-2110 TGPLDRETKAE
+2110 
-2121 YLTDFIAEDG
+2121 
-2131 GSPPFLGTATLRII
+2131 
-2145 ITDVNDNCP
+2145 
-2154 KFSETQV
+2154 
-2161 NVTLSENTTKG
+2161 
-2172 SQLARVYAFDLDQGS
+2172 
-2187 NAQITYTFSKRISRE
+2187 
-2202 TRNLFH
+2202 
-2208 LDETTG
+2208 
-2214 VISLA
+2214 VISVGVCLCGDA
-2219 GKLDSDTGKLYKL
+2219 SEQK
-2232 VVLANGPA
+2232 
-2240 CIPDI
+2240 
-2245 ATVNVKF
+2245 
-2252 VKQVLGPH
+2252 
-2260 QLSYPVSLLQ
+2260 LLQ
-2270 RKMVWVSLSES
+2270 
-2281 EPPFTTDCFLYHKE
+2281 FF
-2295 CRPKEESDMLF
+2295 SDAPSKHL
-2306 ERVWTLQAV
+2306 
-2315 AL
+2315 

>member
-1 MADKTAPRCQL
+1 MADKTAPHCQL

-63 DIIRHLSRPC
+63 DII
-73 VASSV
+73 
-78 RFESTALSLKPLPS
+78 
-92 PLFSLDSSE
+92 
-101 CSLAEERHRPPGG
+101 SLALHP
-114 DVATGQVGKDPYICV
+114 DKIQVATGQVGKDPYICV
-129 WDSYTLTTVSIL
+129 WDSYALTTVSIL

-155 ADGQRLVSVGLDAKN
+155 ADGQRLASVGLDAKN

-262 WKALNLVRTVQAA
+262 WKGLNLTRTIQAA
-275 HGCQSVTSKPVLQPV
+275 HG
-290 KCLTASNQC
+290 
-299 LTVKPVPVS
+299 
-308 LQPAGIFSMHSCEE
+308 AGIFSMHSCEE

-353 GYKGLSIRSVCWKAD
+353 GYKGLSIRSVCWRAD

-383 VRDRDKPLLVMQGHS
+383 VRDRDKPLLIMQGHS
-398 EGELWALDLHPKQPI
+398 EGELWALDLHPKQPL

-427 LVDHTLIARCNM
+427 LSEHTLIARCNM
-439 EEAVRSVCF
+439 EEAVRSVSF

-497 AVGSNDGLVDIYAVA
+497 AVGSNDGFVDIYAVA

-524 SCFITHLDW
+524 TCFITHLDW

-544 GAGERLFYRMP
+544 GAGERFFYRMP
-555 AGKFLPKEEAKGIH
+555 TGKFLPKEEAKGIH
-569 WMTWTSVLGPE
+569 WMTWTCVLGPE

-593 INSVDANYSNAVL
+593 INSVDANYSSAVL

-617 FRFPCLKKAAKFKKY
+617 LRFPCLKKAAKFKKY

-644 SHDLQWVMSTGGAD
+644 SHDLQWVLSTGGAD
-658 HSVFQWRFLPEDVM
+658 HSVFQWRFLPEGVM
-672 NGVLEPLLQEGYA
+672 NGVLEPLLQESYA
-685 DSNSGES
+685 DSNSGDS

-711 MNYDRQV
+711 MNYERQV

-725 LKKKLVGSL
+725 LKKKLAGSL

-750 GNNLFYTQAG
+750 GYRGCDCRNNLFYTQTG
-760 EVVYHIAAV
+760 EVVYHVAAV
-769 AVVYNRQQHS
+769 AVVYNRQQHT

-786 DDDIISL
+786 DDDILSL
-793 TPHPLKDYVA
+793 TVHPLKDYVA
-803 TGQHQRGVCALEFTA
+803 TGQVGRDPAIHVWDIQTLKCLSLLKGQHQRGVCALEFTA
-818 DGKNLVS
+818 DGKSLVS
-825 VGIDEGH
+825 VGIDEDH
-832 CIVIWDW
+832 SIVIWDW
-839 KKGEKLAKAKGH
+839 KKGEKLAKS
-851 KDKIFVVKGNPFRM
+851 
-865 DKLVTVG
+865 
-872 LKHIKFWQHTG
+872 
-883 GGLIFRRGIFGNL
+883 RGIFGNL
-896 GKQETMMSACY
+896 ARHETMMSACY

-931 IKTLKAHDGPV
+931 MKSIKAHDGPV
-942 FTMCSLDKG
+942 FAMCSLDKG

-957 DGIVELWDD
+957 DGVVELWDD
-966 MFERCLKTYAIKRAA
+966 MFERCLKTYAIKRAV

-1050 TVSEDKT
+1050 TVSDDKT

-1113 FHHRKEIISDLKFSQ
+1113 FHHRKEIISDIRFSQ

-1143 DIYNVLTSK
+1143 DIYNVLSSK
-1152 RVGICKGATSY
+1152 RVGICKGASGC
-1163 ITHIDW
+1163 ITHVDW
-1169 DTRGKLLQV
+1169 DVRGKLLQV

-1196 NISTAEFEKVEWATW
+1196 TISSLEFEKMEWATW

-1247 GFIKLFSFPSK
+1247 GFVKLFSFPCK
-1258 GQFANF
+1258 GQFAKF
-1264 KKYVGHS
+1264 KKYVAHS
-1271 ANVTN
+1271 ANVTS

-1282 DTALLSVGG
+1282 DAMLLSVGG

-1303 YDSDVAREKNMDYT
+1303 IGPRESKAVDSEESDDDAEEDGGYDSDVAREKNMDYT
-1317 TKMYATSIRE
+1317 TKIYAVSIRQ
-1327 MTGVKPHQQQKEIL
+1327 MTGVKPHQQQKEIP
-1341 VEERPPV
+1341 VDERPPV
-1348 SRAAPLPEKLLKNNV
+1348 SRAAPLPDKLVKNNI
-1363 TKKKKL
+1363 TKKKKI
-1369 VEELALDHVFG
+1369 ELSLDHVFG

-1397 DIIFHTAAAAVIR
+1397 DIIFHTAAAAVIQNLSAG
-1410 TSQPSFYL
+1410 TQSFYL

-1426 LTVNQHPKYQ
+1426 LTVNQHPKYL

-1441 GQIGTKVSS
+1441 GQIGKTSS
-1450 KAGHSDRI
+1450 DFSLAPSIHVWDAMSKQTLSVLRCSHAKGIGYINFSATGKLLLSVGVDPEHTITVWRWQEGSRVCSKGGHSDRI

-1493 GVIGAVEEAR
+1493 GVIGAVEDGR

-1523 NGDVYVWRDHFLVR
+1523 NGDVYVWREHFLVR

-1593 PVESVRSVCRG
+1593 PVETVRSVCRG

-1628 TLINGHTQG
+1628 TMINGHTQG
-1637 RIWGLATHPCK
+1637 RIWGLATHPSK
-1648 DLFISASDDGTIR
+1648 DVFISASDDGTIR

-1676 GHPAKCTAFSPN
+1676 GHPAKCTAYSPN

-1727 SPDNRLLAVG
+1727 SSDNRLLAVG
-1737 SMESAVDFYD
+1737 SVECAVDFYD
-1747 LTLGPALNR
+1747 LTLGPSLNR

-1777 FIVVSTGSYKRQVHE
+1777 YIEVSTGSYKRQVHE
-1792 VPSGKILTEQVVAD
+1792 VPSGKIVTEQALID
-1806 RITWATWTSI
+1806 RITWATWTSV
-1816 LGDEVLGVWPRNA
+1816 LGDEVLGIWPRNA

-1836 ASVSHAGLNVVTGDD
+1836 ACVSHAGLNVVTGDD
-1851 FGLVKLFDFPCT
+1851 FGLVKLFDFPCS

-1881 VRFSYDDKYGIK
+1881 IRFSYDDKYVISVGG
-1893 HRLENMPNPSTG
+1893 ND
-1905 FCSVRKGKFWVF
+1905 CSV
-1917 WILLLYTSPPFCFAK
+1917 
-1932 FSHLVYKIKEGLP
+1932 
-1945 KGILIGSIGE
+1945 
-1955 DLKLDFS
+1955 
-1962 IDPPRSFHL
+1962 
-1971 ELRQYGSQY
+1971 
-1980 VNLSETTGE
+1980 
-1989 LHTSA
+1989 
-1994 LEIDRETLCTDSYE
+1994 
-2008 GQGCVMSLDVM
+2008 
-2019 VLPQQYFQLIKVKL
+2019 
-2033 IIEDVNDNTPHFPVD
+2033 
-2048 EIRVSVPENAPV
+2048 
-2060 NARFVVEQSAVDP
+2060 FV
-2073 DIGIYGVQTYWLA
+2073 W
-2086 NDFGVFTLDVEQNE
+2086 
-2100 AGELTPFLII
+2100 
-2110 TGPLDRETKAE
+2110 R
-2121 YLTDFIAEDG
+2121 
-2131 GSPPFLGTATLRII
+2131 
-2145 ITDVNDNCP
+2145 
-2154 KFSETQV
+2154 
-2161 NVTLSENTTKG
+2161 
-2172 SQLARVYAFDLDQGS
+2172 
-2187 NAQITYTFSKRISRE
+2187 
-2202 TRNLFH
+2202 
-2208 LDETTG
+2208 
-2214 VISLA
+2214 
-2219 GKLDSDTGKLYKL
+2219 
-2232 VVLANGPA
+2232 
-2240 CIPDI
+2240 CI
-2245 ATVNVKF
+2245 
-2252 VKQVLGPH
+2252 
-2260 QLSYPVSLLQ
+2260 
-2270 RKMVWVSLSES
+2270 
-2281 EPPFTTDCFLYHKE
+2281 
-2295 CRPKEESDMLF
+2295 
-2306 ERVWTLQAV
+2306 
-2315 AL
+2315 

>member
-33 GKEIVY
+33 GKEVVY
-39 FVAGVGVVYNTREHT
+39 FVAGVGVVYNTREHA
-54 QKFYLGHND
+54 QRFYLGHSD
-63 DIIRHLSRPC
+63 DVI
-73 VASSV
+73 
-78 RFESTALSLKPLPS
+78 
-92 PLFSLDSSE
+92 
-101 CSLAEERHRPPGG
+101 SLALHP
-114 DVATGQVGKDPYICV
+114 DKIQVATGQVGKDPFICV
-129 WDSYTLTTVSIL
+129 WDSYSLQTISIL

-146 HGVACLAFD
+146 HGIACLAFD
-155 ADGQRLVSVGLDAKN
+155 SDGQRLASVGLDAKN

-198 DPFLPHRLVS
+198 DPFLSHRLAS

-262 WKALNLVRTVQAA
+262 WKGLNLARTVQAA
-275 HGCQSVTSKPVLQPV
+275 HG
-290 KCLTASNQC
+290 
-299 LTVKPVPVS
+299 
-308 LQPAGIFSMHSCEE
+308 AGIFSMHACEE

-331 CVRLWDVDFKPITK
+331 CIRLWDVDFKPITK

-353 GYKGLSIRSVCWKAD
+353 GYKGKHIGAFFIQHR
-368 RILAGTQDS
+368 T
-377 EIFEVM
+377 
-383 VRDRDKPLLVMQGHS
+383 LLMTCMPHFTPHAKLLRCHS
-398 EGELWALDLHPKQPI
+398 CP
-413 AVTGSDDRSVRLWS
+413 RLWS
-427 LVDHTLIARCNM
+427 LADHTLVARCNM
-439 EEAVRSVCF
+439 EEAVRSVSF

-476 HIKDRKEV
+476 HIKDRKEA

-533 SVDSRF
+533 SVDNRF

-555 AGKFLPKEEAKGIH
+555 AGKYLTKDEAKGIH
-569 WMTWTSVLGPE
+569 WMTWTGVIGAE
-580 VNGIWPKYSNVND
+580 VNGIWPKYSNVNN
-593 INSVDANYSNAVL
+593 INSVDANYSSAVM

-644 SHDLQWVMSTGGAD
+644 SHDLQWVVSTGGAD
-658 HSVFQWRFLPEDVM
+658 HSVFQWRFLPEGVM
-672 NGVLEPLLQEGYA
+672 NGVLETPQPGPRKP
-685 DSNSGES
+685 ES
-692 DSDLSDV
+692 FTPSSPAPRSPVL
-699 PELDSDIEQEAQ
+699 
-711 MNYDRQV
+711 QV

-725 LKKKLVGSL
+725 LRKKLVGSL

-740 DEGLRLQFVH
+740 DEGLRLQFIH
-750 GNNLFYTQAG
+750 GYRGCDCRNNLFYTQTG
-760 EVVYHIAAV
+760 EVVYHVAAV
-769 AVVYNRQQHS
+769 GVVYNRQQHA

-786 DDDIISL
+786 DDDILSL
-793 TPHPLKDYVA
+793 SVHPLKDYVA
-803 TGQHQRGVCALEFTA
+803 TGQVGRDPAIHVWDVQTLKCLSLLRGQHQRGVCALEFTA
-818 DGKNLVS
+818 DGKSLVS

-832 CIVIWDW
+832 CIAIWDW
-839 KKGEKLAKAKGH
+839 KKGEKIAKARGH

-872 LKHIKFWQHTG
+872 IKHIKFWQHTG
-883 GGLIFRRGIFGNL
+883 GGLTFKRGIFGNL
-896 GKQETMMSACY
+896 GKQETMMSVCY
-907 GRSEDLVFSGATTG
+907 GRAEDLTFSGATTG
-921 DVYIWKDTTL
+921 DVYVWKDTTL
-931 IKTLKAHDGPV
+931 MKTIKAHDGPV
-942 FTMCSLDKG
+942 FAMCSLDKG

-957 DGIVELWDD
+957 DGVVELWDD
-966 MFERCLKTYAIKRAA
+966 MFERCLKTYAIKRAT

-1042 HPLLPICA
+1042 HPLLPVCA
-1050 TVSEDKT
+1050 TVSDDKT

-1113 FHHRKEIISDLKFSQ
+1113 FHHRKETISDIRFSQ
-1128 DAGKYLAVASHDSFV
+1128 NAGKYLAVASHDTFV

-1152 RVGICKGATSY
+1152 RVGICKGASSY

-1196 NISTAEFEKVEWATW
+1196 TISSVECEKVEWATW
-1211 TSVLGPTCEG
+1211 TSVMGPTCEG

-1236 DRKLLATGDDF
+1236 DKKLLATGDDF
-1247 GFIKLFSFPSK
+1247 GFLKLFSFPCK
-1258 GQFANF
+1258 GQFAKF
-1264 KKYVGHS
+1264 KRYVGHS
-1271 ANVTN
+1271 ANVTS

-1282 DTALLSVGG
+1282 DSMLLSVGG

-1303 YDSDVAREKNMDYT
+1303 GGSRESKAVDSEESDDDAEEDGGYDSDVAREKSSDYT
-1317 TKMYATSIRE
+1317 TKIYAVSIRE
-1327 MTGVKPHQQQKEIL
+1327 MSGVKPHQQQKE
-1341 VEERPPV
+1341 VVVDERPPV

-1363 TKKKKL
+1363 AKKKKL
-1369 VEELALDHVFG
+1369 VEELQLDHVFG

-1397 DIIFHTAAAAVIR
+1397 DIVFHTAAAAVVQNL
-1410 TSQPSFYL
+1410 SAGMQSFYL

-1426 LTVNQHPKYQ
+1426 LTVNQHPKFQ
-1436 NIIAT
+1436 NVIAT
-1441 GQIGTKVSS
+1441 GQIGLAPSIHVWDAMSKQTLSVLRCSHAKGVGYVNFSATGKLLVSVGVEPEHTITVWRWQEGSKVSS
-1450 KAGHSDRI
+1450 TGGHSDRI

-1488 LLYKK
+1488 LMYKK
-1493 GVIGAVEEAR
+1493 GVIGAVEDGR

-1523 NGDVYVWRDHFLVR
+1523 NGDVFVWRDHFLVR

-1593 PVESVRSVCRG
+1593 PVENVRSVCRG

-1628 TLINGHTQG
+1628 TMINGHTQG
-1637 RIWGLATHPCK
+1637 RIWGLATHPSK
-1648 DLFISASDDGTIR
+1648 DVFISASDDGSIR
-1661 IWDLADK
+1661 MWDLADK

-1676 GHPAKCTAFSPN
+1676 GHPAKCTAYSPN
-1688 GEMVSIGME
+1688 GEMVAIGME

-1737 SMESAVDFYD
+1737 SVESAVDFYD
-1747 LTLGPALNR
+1747 LTLGPSLNR

-1777 FIVVSTGSYKRQVHE
+1777 YIEVSTGTYKRQVHE
-1792 VPSGKILTEQVVAD
+1792 VPNGKAVIEQAAID
-1806 RITWATWTSI
+1806 RITWATWTSV

-1829 DKADVNC
+1829 EKADVIC
-1836 ASVSHAGLNVVTGDD
+1836 ACVSHAGLNIVTGDD
-1851 FGLVKLFDFPCT
+1851 FGMVKLFDFPCT

-1881 VRFSYDDKYGIK
+1881 VRFSYDDKYAVSVGG
-1893 HRLENMPNPSTG
+1893 ND
-1905 FCSVRKGKFWVF
+1905 CSV
-1917 WILLLYTSPPFCFAK
+1917 
-1932 FSHLVYKIKEGLP
+1932 
-1945 KGILIGSIGE
+1945 
-1955 DLKLDFS
+1955 
-1962 IDPPRSFHL
+1962 
-1971 ELRQYGSQY
+1971 
-1980 VNLSETTGE
+1980 
-1989 LHTSA
+1989 
-1994 LEIDRETLCTDSYE
+1994 
-2008 GQGCVMSLDVM
+2008 
-2019 VLPQQYFQLIKVKL
+2019 
-2033 IIEDVNDNTPHFPVD
+2033 
-2048 EIRVSVPENAPV
+2048 
-2060 NARFVVEQSAVDP
+2060 FV
-2073 DIGIYGVQTYWLA
+2073 WRCL
-2086 NDFGVFTLDVEQNE
+2086 
-2100 AGELTPFLII
+2100 
-2110 TGPLDRETKAE
+2110 
-2121 YLTDFIAEDG
+2121 
-2131 GSPPFLGTATLRII
+2131 
-2145 ITDVNDNCP
+2145 
-2154 KFSETQV
+2154 
-2161 NVTLSENTTKG
+2161 
-2172 SQLARVYAFDLDQGS
+2172 
-2187 NAQITYTFSKRISRE
+2187 
-2202 TRNLFH
+2202 
-2208 LDETTG
+2208 
-2214 VISLA
+2214 
-2219 GKLDSDTGKLYKL
+2219 
-2232 VVLANGPA
+2232 
-2240 CIPDI
+2240 
-2245 ATVNVKF
+2245 
-2252 VKQVLGPH
+2252 
-2260 QLSYPVSLLQ
+2260 
-2270 RKMVWVSLSES
+2270 
-2281 EPPFTTDCFLYHKE
+2281 
-2295 CRPKEESDMLF
+2295 
-2306 ERVWTLQAV
+2306 
-2315 AL
+2315 